1 MAPPN
6 APVSMW
12 CITTAPMYIGFVA
25 GLRSGLAPVL
35 NSCDLCCVAGVSRA
49 VWGIVAMA
57 ASAALCAGLFGRRRC
72 CPSHT
77 GAGVVLFETEPWGMS
92 ATAESEPADVCGKA
106 PGRVRRAG
114 VCLDGIGFFGDRFLL
129 FPLDVFCK
137 GHGLHGGG
145 HQKATLPHHMPHGMT
160 DAWLWLKFTAHC
172 SRAVLY
178 QCR

>member
-1 MAPPN
+1 M
-6 APVSMW
+6 
-12 CITTAPMYIGFVA
+12 
-25 GLRSGLAPVL
+25 
-35 NSCDLCCVAGVSRA
+35 
-49 VWGIVAMA
+49 WGIVAVA
-57 ASAALCAGLFGRRRC
+57 AGAALCAGLFGRRRC

-114 VCLDGIGFFGDRFLL
+114 VCLDGIGFFGDHSSLL
-129 FPLDVFCK
+129 PLDVFCK

-145 HQKATLPHHMPHGMT
+145 HRKARLAHHPPHGMT
-160 DAWLWLKFTAHC
+160 DAWLWLKFTAYC
-172 SRAVLY
+172 SRTVLY